1 MSKNK
6 PLFLFGDIV
15 VVEET
20 LIGVVVKTWENK
32 EGYFYEVYVRNY
44 NGIYKY
50 KEQEIER
57 YRVRHK
63 ELNEEE
69 IYYQNPQKEIKK

>member
-6 PLFLFGDIV
+6 PRFLFGDIV
-15 VVEET
+15 VVEND
-20 LIGVVVKTWENK
+20 LIGVVVKTWDCSSK
-32 EGYFYEVYVRNY
+32 GYQYEVYVRSY
-44 NGIYKY
+44 NKIIDYD
-50 KEQEIER
+50 ENEIDR

-69 IYYQNPQKEIKK
+69 LIYQNM

>member
-6 PLFLFGDIV
+6 PRFLFGDIV
-15 VVEET
+15 VVENE
-20 LIGVVVKTWENK
+20 LIGVVVKTWDSSSK
-32 EGYFYEVYVRNY
+32 GYQYEVYVRSFNTIINY
-44 NGIYKY
+44 D
-50 KEQEIER
+50 ESEIDR

-69 IYYQNPQKEIKK
+69 LMYQNM

>member
-1 MSKNK
+1 MKK
-6 PLFLFGDIV
+6 RPLYLFGDIV
-15 VVEET
+15 VVGNY

-32 EGYFYEVYVRNY
+32 NVYEYEVYVRNY
-44 NGIYKY
+44 NMIKMYNE
-50 KEQEIER
+50 KEMDR

-69 IYYQNPQKEIKK
+69 LEWQNM